1 VPPGWLTLPSATAT
15 CPVGSIPTE
24 EAHAPGR

>member
-1 VPPGWLTLPSATAT
+1 VPSGWPTLPSATAA
-15 CPVGSIPTE
+15 CPAGSIPTG